1 MFEKGFFTEPEAS
14 HLFKAGWLA
23 SRAQGV
29 TFLSSHTGVA
39 TYAATLS
46 FFIRM
51 LEI

>member
-1 MFEKGFFTEPEAS
+1 MNGFFTELEAS
-14 HLFKAGWLA
+14 HLFKAACLTRPRESLFFA
-23 SRAQGV
+23 FSP
-29 TFLSSHTGVA
+29 GVA